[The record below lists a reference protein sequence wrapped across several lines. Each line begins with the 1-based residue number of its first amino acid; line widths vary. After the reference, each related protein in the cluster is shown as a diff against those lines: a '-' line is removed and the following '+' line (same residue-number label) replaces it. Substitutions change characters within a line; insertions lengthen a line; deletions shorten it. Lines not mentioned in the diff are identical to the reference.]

1 MEEESISLSKENYS
15 LNIYGIIIFVF
26 INYYYWLFLYYKLC
40 NEYNNMNM
48 CTKFV
53 NGFNNI
59 FALILPQMLI
69 STLIIYFG
77 SNYLGWI
84 SIILCLPL
92 IISIIYDFA
101 NILLF
106 PVSQIGQ
113 IFHLLLYFN
122 KLVN

>member
-1 MEEESISLSKENYS
+1 M
-15 LNIYGIIIFVF
+15 NI
-26 INYYYWLFLYYKLC
+26 
-40 NEYNNMNM
+40 

-53 NGFNNI
+53 NGFNN
-59 FALILPQMLI
+59 FPALIFPQMLI

-92 IISIIYDFA
+92 IISIIYDFT

-113 IFHLLLYFN
+113 ILHLFVYFGKLY
-122 KLVN
+122 

>member
-1 MEEESISLSKENYS
+1 
-15 LNIYGIIIFVF
+15 
-26 INYYYWLFLYYKLC
+26 
-40 NEYNNMNM
+40 M

-59 FALILPQMLI
+59 FGLILPQMLI

-92 IISIIYDFA
+92 IISIIYDFTNA
-101 NILLF
+101 FRF
-106 PVSQIGQ
+106 PGMHIAQ
-113 IFHLLLYFN
+113 IFHLLFIF
-122 KLVN
+122 K

>member
-1 MEEESISLSKENYS
+1 MEEESLSKESNS
-15 LNIYGIIIFVF
+15 LNIYGVIIFVF

-40 NEYNNMNM
+40 NEYNYWKWNM

-59 FALILPQMLI
+59 FAFILPQMLI

-92 IISIIYDFA
+92 IISIIYDFT
-101 NILLF
+101 NMLRF
-106 PVSQIGQ
+106 PGMHIAQ
-113 IFHLLLYFN
+113 IFHLVLYFE
-122 KLVN
+122 KLFN

>member
-1 MEEESISLSKENYS
+1 
-15 LNIYGIIIFVF
+15 
-26 INYYYWLFLYYKLC
+26 
-40 NEYNNMNM
+40 M

-69 STLIIYFG
+69 LTLIIYFE

-92 IISIIYDFA
+92 IISIIYNPI

-106 PVSQIGQ
+106 PVNYIGQ
-113 IFHLLLYFN
+113 IFHLFTYFD
-122 KLVN
+122 KLFN